1 MTAFAI
7 AGSGTHQEVWNLGYY
22 RTSQTLGFSATAGN
36 ILVAI
41 YSQEEYRA
49 SAFSDPTNGTW
60 NAATSGTYSRVFWAP
75 VVSTAQP
82 LISWTQGGPC
92 SLGQSVVFV
101 ELVPPAGTVSID
113 TQGQS
118 VSSLSN
124 AIHSCIVAAR
134 YDYPTASVG
143 SGFTE
148 LAAIGALQ
156 AGNVRHQYL
165 LDAAA
170 NNSCAFG
177 GPVAADTAVAFKVTV
192 GGGSTPTLTSI
203 TPSNGYVNSTQ
214 SIALVGTNLG
224 GGSQDITISGSN
236 VTVANKTYTSS
247 TNWSADLVI
256 GGSATPGARTITVST
271 VDGSTTIPFTV
282 LARGSSTTT
291 SEDSTVTPLKLN
303 AARSVYVR
311 LKDSA
316 GAGKTG
322 LTLVIKSSK
331 NGAAPATITP
341 TVTELDSVNWPG
353 VYVLALTAGHTDTAG
368 FMKLYITGTGAVEI
382 CPEFDVQET
391 LAISTNGASN
401 WAAFLDAGGS
411 ATPTATLANLTPAG
425 IASAMLDA
433 VAASYN
439 TAGSVGAKINAAALA
454 GDPWTAALPGAYSAG
469 SAGYILGTNLNA
481 TISSRLPTS
490 SYTTPPTAA
499 ANATATW
506 AATRSGNNTSGT
518 MGEGVMVAPN
528 AITSSVVATDAIG
541 AAQLATAAVAK
552 IWTQALTEAY
562 ATDGAQFTGAQALYM
577 LWSLLAEATA
587 TGSTL
592 TAKKLDGSTAMI
604 FTLNTASPATATGL
618 TRTS

>member
-7 AGSGTHQEVWNLGYY
+7 ANSGANQETWPLAYY
-22 RTSQTLGFSATAGN
+22 RTSQTLGFTATAGN

-60 NAATSGTYSRVFWAP
+60 NSTTSGTYSRVFWVP

-82 LISWTQGGPC
+82 VISWTQGGPC
-92 SLGQSVVFV
+92 SLAQSVVFV
-101 ELVPPAGTVSID
+101 ELVPPAGTVSVD
-113 TQGQS
+113 VQGQN
-118 VSSLSN
+118 VSSLAN
-124 AIHSCIVAAR
+124 AIHSCIVAAL
-134 YDYPTASVG
+134 YNYPTPTVG
-143 SGFTE
+143 TGFTE
-148 LAAIGALQ
+148 LATAGALQ
-156 AGNVRHQYL
+156 SGNVRHQIK

-170 NNSCAFG
+170 SNSCAFS
-177 GPVAADTAVAFKVTV
+177 GPVAADTAVAFKVAV

-256 GGSATPGARTITVST
+256 GASATVGARTLTVTT

-291 SEDSTVTPLKLN
+291 NEDSTVTPLKLN

-322 LTLVIKSSK
+322 LTLTIKSSK

-353 VYVLALTAGHTDTAG
+353 VYVLALTSGHTDTAG

-391 LAISTNGASN
+391 LAITANGATN
-401 WAAFLDAGGS
+401 WNTWLENGGS
-411 ATPTATLANLTPAG
+411 ASTATIGTLTSAG
-425 IASAMLDA
+425 LQA
-433 VAASYN
+433 VVWGATAASYVA
-439 TAGSVGAKINAAALA
+439 TGTTGLKLTTAALA
-454 GDPWTAALPGAYSAG
+454 GDPWTAALPGSYSAG
-469 SAGYILGTNLNA
+469 SAGYIMGNNLNA
-481 TISSRLPTS
+481 TVSSRLPTS

-506 AATRSGNNTSGT
+506 GAARASNTTSGT
-518 MGEGVMVAPN
+518 FGEGVASVTGAVA
-528 AITSSVVATDAIG
+528 SV
-541 AAQLATAAVAK
+541 TAAVDITTTAADTILDRANGVESGK
-552 IWTQALTEAY
+552 TLRQSLRLILAGMVGKLSGGGTSTITVRDIGDSKNRIVVT
-562 ATDGAQFTGAQALYM
+562 TDSNNNRSAVTTDV
-577 LWSLLAEATA
+577 S
-587 TGSTL
+587 
-592 TAKKLDGSTAMI
+592 
-604 FTLNTASPATATGL
+604 
-618 TRTS
+618 